1 MNTLFFSPGA
11 CSLASAIALAESGLP
26 YRLQRVKFADNEQR
40 SPDYL
45 KLNPN
50 GRVPVLVTD
59 KGAISENLAILSY
72 IAQMAPQAKL
82 APLDDPFAFGRMQ
95 AFNAYLAATVHVA
108 YAHKR
113 RGYRWAESQ
122 QALDDMAAKAPQ
134 NMRDC
139 FTLIEN
145 EHLTGPWVLGETY
158 SVADA
163 YLFILTDW
171 LSGLGID
178 RAEFPRV
185 ADHYDR
191 MRQRPGV
198 QRALTEHEVG

>member
-40 SPDYL
+40 SPEYL

-50 GRVPVLVTD
+50 GRVPVLVTE
-59 KGAISENLAILSY
+59 KGALSENVAILSY
-72 IAQMAPQAKL
+72 IAQMAPDAKL
-82 APLDDPFAFGRMQ
+82 APLDDPFAFARMQ
-95 AFNAYLAATVHVA
+95 AFNTYLGGTVHVA

-113 RGYRWAESQ
+113 RGYRWADSQ
-122 QALDDMAAKAPQ
+122 PALDDMAAKAPQ

-163 YLFILTDW
+163 YLFTLTDW

-178 RAEFPRV
+178 KADFPRV

-191 MRQRPGV
+191 MRARPGV
-198 QRALTEHEVG
+198 QRALAEHEAG

>member
-59 KGAISENLAILSY
+59 EGAISENLAILAY
-72 IAQMAPQAKL
+72 IAQVAPQAKL
-82 APLDDPFAFGRMQ
+82 APLDDLFAFARMQ
-95 AFNAYLAATVHVA
+95 VFNAYLAATVHVA

-113 RGYRWAESQ
+113 RGYRWADSQ
-122 QALDDMAAKAPQ
+122 QARDDMAAKAPQ
-134 NMRDC
+134 NLRDC
-139 FTLIEN
+139 FALIEN
-145 EHLTGPWVLGETY
+145 DHLTGPWVLGETY

-163 YLFILTDW
+163 YLFVLTDW